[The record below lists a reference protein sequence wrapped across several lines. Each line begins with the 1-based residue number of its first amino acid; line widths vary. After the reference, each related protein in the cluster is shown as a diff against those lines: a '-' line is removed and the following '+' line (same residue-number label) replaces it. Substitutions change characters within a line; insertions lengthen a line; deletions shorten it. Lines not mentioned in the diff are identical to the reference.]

1 MVSSIRILCSI
12 TSTLLHLTAILCLQ
26 NDHVYQQFSHDDS
39 YQHNN
44 QELQNLSSANG
55 EITIEHLLRY
65 WGSKADQMIDSM
77 HIAPKAVNTFP
88 DMNQQQKKSSNQN
101 LQLDVRLVNIQKNG
115 VFVTSLIERNDI
127 NQLRRYITHSGS
139 YSRWLRSISD
149 TEILR
154 FLRARKGDIDAA
166 WVMLW
171 ENSIWRQSPM
181 GSETLTSVDNQIFEA
196 SSLNDEL
203 YWAGQAYDGNPVLFF
218 RSGLHESG
226 ADAQFYTR

>member
-1 MVSSIRILCSI
+1 MVSHSIRILCSI
-12 TSTLLHLTAILCLQ
+12 TSILLHLTAILCLQ
-26 NDHVYQQFSHDDS
+26 NDHVYQQSGHDDWD
-39 YQHNN
+39 QHSN
-44 QELQNLSSANG
+44 QELQHSHTSSVNG
-55 EITIEHLLRY
+55 EITTEHLLRY
-65 WGSKADQMIDSM
+65 WGSTTDQMVDSM
-77 HIAPKAVNTFP
+77 HIAPKAVNIYP
-88 DMNQQQKKSSNQN
+88 DTNQQQDQN
-101 LQLDVRLVNIQKNG
+101 PHLDVRSVNIEKNG
-115 VFVTSLIERNDI
+115 VFVASLIERNDI

-139 YSRWLRSISD
+139 YSRWLQSISD

-154 FLRARKGDIDAA
+154 FLRARKGNIDAA

-181 GSETLTSVDNQIFEA
+181 GSETLTAVDNQIFEA

-226 ADAQFYTR
+226 ADAQLYSR